1 MKNLKKLF
9 CMIVAVC
16 VIVCFAAPAVLAAG
30 TGAQDDPYVLEAG
43 VSQQITVPAG
53 GTVYVS
59 IDATNT
65 GYQLSVNGNRTYWN
79 FEVQIFPWWSETP
92 GPSGAAIANLESGG
106 VYNIAIVNLD
116 TEGQATL
123 DVVANLPAPG
133 TEENPDTL
141 VMGSNTAVVE
151 ADSWG
156 YNYDF
161 VADVTGLLTITM
173 GEGDWSYVINN
184 MTTYQYG
191 ETQFSDSDPLVKSAT
206 VAVNAGDEI
215 RVIVN
220 TYDPNSWD
228 IPAGEVSFTASFRV
242 GHGTVE
248 APFEAHTVNDVSAI
262 EVAAGSLTYIAMN
275 SQLNGMILNVAAQEG
290 IALIVNDVIVPAV
303 DGMFSVELTG
313 VPANKVVVANTT
325 EAAVELNASLEY
337 PLGSEGNPIMIGNA
351 ADLSKIDVAA
361 GSTTYIAI
369 NAMLNG
375 NYLTIKGDS
384 NTVVEVNGQAV
395 TAKNGVFSV
404 ELTGAPMNRVVITN
418 NGNAAAT
425 YDAAIGEPIPATGE
439 TMMVLP
445 MILAVVCVLGLAV
458 VATKKVAA

>member
-1 MKNLKKLF
+1 MKKLLSLILVLV
-9 CMIVAVC
+9 MVLAI
-16 VIVCFAAPAVLAAG
+16 APAVFAEEPVAG
-30 TGAQDDPYVLEAG
+30 TVDNPIFLYEQENTVTNVGTTYYGGRFDGMIMTVTGATGFSVIYDGNPTNDTDG
-43 VSQQITVPAG
+43 VVTMIVTQPDWFTP
-53 GTVYVS
+53 VS
-59 IDATNT
+59 
-65 GYQLSVNGNRTYWN
+65 
-79 FEVQIFPWWSETP
+79 F
-92 GPSGAAIANLESGG
+92 
-106 VYNIAIVNLD
+106 AIVGDGEFSVKFTHPL
-116 TEGQATL
+116 
-123 DVVANLPAPG
+123 G
-133 TEENPDTL
+133 TMGNPDAL
-141 VMGSNTAVVE
+141 VFGSNTATI
-151 ADSWG
+151 AAGSQGYYYSWT
-156 YNYDF
+156 
-161 VADVTGLLTITM
+161 ADVAGLLTITM
-173 GEGDWSYVINN
+173 GGDNWFYTISNQTSYASTDN
-184 MTTYQYG
+184 MCSGDDPVVKTT
-191 ETQFSDSDPLVKSAT
+191 TI
-206 VAVNAGDEI
+206 AVNAGDEI

-248 APFEAHTVNDVSAI
+248 YPFEAHTVNDVSAI

-313 VPANKVVVANTT
+313 VPANKVIVANTT

-337 PLGSEGNPIMIGNA
+337 PLGSEGNPIMVGNA
-351 ADLSKIDVAA
+351 ADLSKIEVAA